1 MSTEVR
7 VPVGTLNVGDC
18 FEFEDRAFCV
28 LERARNTSSTLL
40 VVEHDGDEYR
50 HPRSLE
56 VIPRSAQWWIERG
69 GPLDLL
75 RREDGKVL
83 CPACKGV
90 GIQGTAKKVSR
101 NADGIRVFNT
111 DIEDCP
117 TCEAL
122 GYVFPEVAE
131 RYNLQE
137 VVDFEGDDS

>member
-1 MSTEVR
+1 MSNEVR

-28 LERARNTSSTLL
+28 IEISPSGGMPL
-40 VVEHDGDEYR
+40 VVEHDGDDYR
-50 HPRSLE
+50 YPKSRE

-69 GPLDLL
+69 GPLDRL

-117 TCEAL
+117 TCKAQS
-122 GYVFPEVAE
+122 YVFPEVAE